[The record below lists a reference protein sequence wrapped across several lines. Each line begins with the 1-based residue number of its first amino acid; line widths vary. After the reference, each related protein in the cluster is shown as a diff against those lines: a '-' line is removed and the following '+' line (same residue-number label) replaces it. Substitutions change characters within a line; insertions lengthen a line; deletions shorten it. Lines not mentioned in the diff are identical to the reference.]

1 MLVHDWFLQHP
12 GALPVKA
19 WLWIKE
25 GREGS
30 PKTAQFSPQELA
42 DTVQYVFEENICTDE
57 TMEEMGDG
65 SSLVDTRSKRVQEK
79 AASRMSEGSQSRGGG
94 QPPLQTQISDQWRR
108 FWRRSTDVNSR
119 R

>member
-1 MLVHDWFLQHP
+1 MLVHDWLLQHP

-30 PKTAQFSPQELA
+30 PKTAQFSPEELA

-57 TMEEMGDG
+57 AMEEMDDG
-65 SSLVDTRSKRVQEK
+65 SSLVDPRSKRVQEK
-79 AASRMSEGSQSRGGG
+79 AASQMSEGSQSHGGTTT
-94 QPPLQTQISDQWRR
+94 PPNPNLR
-108 FWRRSTDVNSR
+108 
-119 R
+119 